1 MKTFLIF
8 YFFNLFLPVLMII
21 AGNLMFKKTP
31 KKINGIYGYR
41 TSMSMRSDETW
52 KFAHEVCGKL
62 WIKIGR
68 IMLIIFLVIQ
78 LPFYFLEEN
87 TIAVVGLILFILQS
101 VVLIVSIFPVEKALN
116 QTFNKD
122 GTRK

>member
-8 YFFNLFLPVLMII
+8 YFLNLFLPVLMII

-41 TSMSMRSDETW
+41 TTMSMLSDETW
-52 KFAHEVCGKL
+52 SFAHEVCGKL

-101 VVLIVSIFPVEKALN
+101 VVLVISIFPVEKALN